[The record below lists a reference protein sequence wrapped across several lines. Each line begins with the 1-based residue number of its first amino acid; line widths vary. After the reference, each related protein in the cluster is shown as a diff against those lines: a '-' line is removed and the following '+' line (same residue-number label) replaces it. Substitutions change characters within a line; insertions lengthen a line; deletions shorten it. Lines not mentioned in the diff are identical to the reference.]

1 VEELALFRKFQAI
14 SSCGLSGDKDPA
26 ASLGALVKTNPGNF
40 FEDFRLGQTIRHA
53 VPRTV
58 TAGDVA
64 LYIGLTGSRFALP
77 SSDSFAQSLGLDR
90 APIDD
95 LLVFHIIFGRTVADI
110 SLNAVANL
118 GYAGCKFGAPVFP
131 GDTLSASST
140 VIGLKENSN
149 RETGTVYVRSTGV
162 NQRGETVLDYIRWV
176 MVRKH
181 DKSSPAPE
189 ATVPDLP
196 SAVEPADFVILAG
209 LDLKHYDTALAGAPH
224 LWDDFQPGERID
236 HVDGMTLEE
245 SDHMTATRLYQ
256 NNAKVHFN
264 QFTESKG
271 RFGRRLIYGGH
282 IISLARALSVNGLA
296 NAFRIAAIHGGRHV
310 NPSFAGDT
318 IHAWTEVISRDPVSG
333 RSDLGALRLRTV
345 ATKDQ
350 PCTDFPNVA
359 ADGKYPASVV
369 LDLDYSVLMPRRR

>member
-1 VEELALFRKFQAI
+1 M
-14 SSCGLSGDKDPA
+14 G
-26 ASLGALVKTNPGNF
+26 VKTNPGNF
-40 FEDFRLGQTIRHA
+40 FEDFRFGQSIRHA

-64 LYIGLTGSRFALP
+64 LYTGLTGSRFALP
-77 SSDSFAQSLGLDR
+77 SSDSFAQSLGLAR
-90 APIDD
+90 SPIDD
-95 LLVFHIIFGRTVADI
+95 LLVFHVVFGRTVADI

-118 GYAGCKFGAPVFP
+118 GYAGCKFGTPVFP
-131 GDTLSASST
+131 GDTLTASST

-149 RETGTVYVRSTGV
+149 RETGTVYVHSTGV

-181 DKSSPAPE
+181 DKGSPAPE
-189 ATVPDLP
+189 AKVPELP
-196 SAVEPADFVILAG
+196 SAVGPAEFVVPTG
-209 LDLKHYDTALAGAPH
+209 LHLQHYDTVLAGAPH

-264 QFTESKG
+264 QFAESKG

-282 IISLARALSVNGLA
+282 IISLARALSANGLA

-318 IHAWTEVISRDPVSG
+318 IHAWTEVISRDHIPG
-333 RSDLGALRLRTV
+333 RSDLGALRLRTI

-350 PCTDFPNVA
+350 PCTDFPNMA
-359 ADGKYPASVV
+359 TDGKYPASVV
-369 LDLDYSVLMPRRR
+369 LDLDYSVLMPRHR